1 MAQPELWAPTLIEV
15 FVMTSAPLPPP
26 LRIDDLL
33 GNRVILEAGQE
44 AIIGRSGTFPVGTDD
59 AFLHRR
65 LFQVWYGGL
74 GWMIANRGSHIPLD
88 IEPRGSRSLTR
99 IHLGPGAVTMMPA
112 GPSAVTFSTPER
124 HYEIHVDI
132 PSTGISRPSNPGNS
146 DGDITYA
153 RHIPNE
159 EQRMIMEALA
169 APLIKNPGA
178 NDGDLP
184 TVRELAEQLGWTEKK
199 TNQKIERLCQR
210 LAQDGEDVYKPYKN
224 FLAHYTA
231 RQARR

>member
-1 MAQPELWAPTLIEV
+1 MTPT
-15 FVMTSAPLPPP
+15 SPPPP

-44 AIIGRSGTFPVGTDD
+44 AIVGRSGTFPVGTDD
-59 AFLHRR
+59 VFLHRS

-74 GWMIANRGSHIPLD
+74 GWMIANRGRHIPLD
-88 IEPRGSRSLTR
+88 IEPRASRSLTR
-99 IHLGPGAVTMMPA
+99 IHLGPGAVTVMPA
-112 GPSAVTFSTPER
+112 GPSAITFTTPER
-124 HYEIHVDI
+124 HYEIHIDI
-132 PSTGISRPSNPGNS
+132 PSTGISRPSQLNTF
-146 DGDITYA
+146 DGDITHA

-159 EQRMIMEALA
+159 DQRIMLDALA

-184 TVRELAEQLGWTEKK
+184 TVKELAEQLGWTEKK

-210 LAQDGEDVYKPYKN
+210 LAQDGENVYKPYKN
-224 FLAHYTA
+224 FLAHYA
-231 RQARR
+231 ASQARR

>member
-1 MAQPELWAPTLIEV
+1 MTPT
-15 FVMTSAPLPPP
+15 SPPPP

-44 AIIGRSGTFPVGTDD
+44 AIVGRSGTFPVGTDD
-59 AFLHRR
+59 VFLHRS

-74 GWMIANRGSHIPLD
+74 GWMIANRGRHIPLD

-99 IHLGPGAVTMMPA
+99 IHLGPGAVTVMPA
-112 GPSAVTFSTPER
+112 GPSAITFTTPER
-124 HYEIHVDI
+124 HYEIHIDI
-132 PSTGISRPSNPGNS
+132 PSTGISRPSQLNTF
-146 DGDITYA
+146 DGDITHA

-159 EQRMIMEALA
+159 DQRIMLDALA

-184 TVRELAEQLGWTEKK
+184 TVKELAVQLGWTEKK
-199 TNQKIERLCQR
+199 TNQKIARLCQR
-210 LAQDGEDVYKPYKN
+210 LAQDGENVYKPYKN
-224 FLAHYTA
+224 FLAHYA
-231 RQARR
+231 ASQARR

>member
-1 MAQPELWAPTLIEV
+1 MTPT
-15 FVMTSAPLPPP
+15 SPPPP

-44 AIIGRSGTFPVGTDD
+44 AIVGRSGTFPVGTDD
-59 AFLHRR
+59 VFLHRS

-74 GWMIANRGSHIPLD
+74 GWMIANRGRHIPLD

-99 IHLGPGAVTMMPA
+99 IHLGPGAVTVMPA
-112 GPSAVTFSTPER
+112 GPSAITFTTPER
-124 HYEIHVDI
+124 HYELHIDI
-132 PSTGISRPSNPGNS
+132 PSTGISRPSQLNTF
-146 DGDITYA
+146 DGDITHA

-159 EQRMIMEALA
+159 DQRIMLDALA

-184 TVRELAEQLGWTEKK
+184 TVKELAEQLGWTEKK

-210 LAQDGEDVYKPYKN
+210 LAQDGENVYKPYKN
-224 FLAHYTA
+224 FLAHYA
-231 RQARR
+231 ASQARR

>member
-1 MAQPELWAPTLIEV
+1 MTPT
-15 FVMTSAPLPPP
+15 SPPPP

-44 AIIGRSGTFPVGTDD
+44 AIVGRSGTFPVGTDD
-59 AFLHRR
+59 VFLHRS

-74 GWMIANRGSHIPLD
+74 GWMIANRGRHIPLD
-88 IEPRGSRSLTR
+88 IEPHGSRSLTR
-99 IHLGPGAVTMMPA
+99 IHLGPGAVTVMPA
-112 GPSAVTFSTPER
+112 GPSAITFTTPER
-124 HYEIHVDI
+124 HYEIHIDI
-132 PSTGISRPSNPGNS
+132 PSTGISRPSQLNTF
-146 DGDITYA
+146 DGDITHA

-159 EQRMIMEALA
+159 DQRIMLDALA

-184 TVRELAEQLGWTEKK
+184 TVKELAEQLGWTEKK

-210 LAQDGEDVYKPYKN
+210 LAQDGENVYKPYKN
-224 FLAHYTA
+224 FLAHYA
-231 RQARR
+231 ASQARR

>member
-1 MAQPELWAPTLIEV
+1 MTPT
-15 FVMTSAPLPPP
+15 SPPPP

-44 AIIGRSGTFPVGTDD
+44 AIVGRSGTFPVGTDD
-59 AFLHRR
+59 VFLHRS

-74 GWMIANRGSHIPLD
+74 GWMIANRGRHIPLD

-99 IHLGPGAVTMMPA
+99 IHLGPGAVTVMPA
-112 GPSAVTFSTPER
+112 GPSAITFTTPER
-124 HYEIHVDI
+124 HYEIHIDI
-132 PSTGISRPSNPGNS
+132 PSTGISRPSQLNTF
-146 DGDITYA
+146 DGDITHA
-153 RHIPNE
+153 RHIPNDD
-159 EQRMIMEALA
+159 QRIMLDALA

-184 TVRELAEQLGWTEKK
+184 TVKELAEQLGWTEKK

-210 LAQDGEDVYKPYKN
+210 LAQDGENVYKPYKN
-224 FLAHYTA
+224 FLAHYA
-231 RQARR
+231 ASQARR

>member
-1 MAQPELWAPTLIEV
+1 MTPT
-15 FVMTSAPLPPP
+15 SSPPP

-44 AIIGRSGTFPVGTDD
+44 AIVGRSGTFPVGTDD
-59 AFLHRR
+59 VFLHRS

-74 GWMIANRGSHIPLD
+74 GWMIANRGRHIPLD

-99 IHLGPGAVTMMPA
+99 IHLGPGAVTVMPA
-112 GPSAVTFSTPER
+112 GPSAITFTAPER
-124 HYEIHVDI
+124 HYEIHIDI
-132 PSTGISRPSNPGNS
+132 PSTGISRPSQLNTF
-146 DGDITYA
+146 DGDITHA

-159 EQRMIMEALA
+159 DQRIMLDALA

-184 TVRELAEQLGWTEKK
+184 SVKELAEQLGWTEKK

-210 LAQDGEDVYKPYKN
+210 LAQDGENVYKPYRN
-224 FLAHYTA
+224 FLAHYA
-231 RQARR
+231 ASQARR

>member
-1 MAQPELWAPTLIEV
+1 MTPT
-15 FVMTSAPLPPP
+15 SPPPP

-44 AIIGRSGTFPVGTDD
+44 AIVGRSGTFPVGTDD
-59 AFLHRR
+59 VFLHRS

-74 GWMIANRGSHIPLD
+74 GWMIANRGRHIPLD

-99 IHLGPGAVTMMPA
+99 IHLGPGAVTVMPA
-112 GPSAVTFSTPER
+112 GPSAITFTTPER
-124 HYEIHVDI
+124 HYEIHIDI
-132 PSTGISRPSNPGNS
+132 PSTGISRPSQLNTF
-146 DGDITYA
+146 DGDITHA

-159 EQRMIMEALA
+159 DQRIMLDALA

-184 TVRELAEQLGWTEKK
+184 TVKDLAEQLGWTEKK

-210 LAQDGEDVYKPYKN
+210 LAQDGENVYKPYKN
-224 FLAHYTA
+224 FLAHYA
-231 RQARR
+231 ASQARR

>member
-1 MAQPELWAPTLIEV
+1 MTPT
-15 FVMTSAPLPPP
+15 SPPPP

-44 AIIGRSGTFPVGTDD
+44 AIVGRSGTFPVGTDD
-59 AFLHRR
+59 VFLHRS

-74 GWMIANRGSHIPLD
+74 GWMIANRGRHIPLD

-99 IHLGPGAVTMMPA
+99 IHLGPGAVTVMPA
-112 GPSAVTFSTPER
+112 GPSAITFTTPER
-124 HYEIHVDI
+124 HYEIHIDI
-132 PSTGISRPSNPGNS
+132 PSTGISRPSQLNTF
-146 DGDITYA
+146 DGDITHA

-159 EQRMIMEALA
+159 DQRIMLDALA

-184 TVRELAEQLGWTEKK
+184 TVKELAEQLGWTEKK

-210 LAQDGEDVYKPYKN
+210 LAQDGENVYKPYKN
-224 FLAHYTA
+224 FLAHYA
-231 RQARR
+231 ASQARR

>member
-1 MAQPELWAPTLIEV
+1 MTPT
-15 FVMTSAPLPPP
+15 SPPPP

-44 AIIGRSGTFPVGTDD
+44 AIVGRSGTFPVGTDD
-59 AFLHRR
+59 VFLHRS

-74 GWMIANRGSHIPLD
+74 GWMIANRGRHIPLD

-99 IHLGPGAVTMMPA
+99 IHLGPGAVTVMPA
-112 GPSAVTFSTPER
+112 GPSAITFTTPDR
-124 HYEIHVDI
+124 HYEIHIDI
-132 PSTGISRPSNPGNS
+132 PSTGISRPSQLNTF
-146 DGDITYA
+146 DGDITHA

-159 EQRMIMEALA
+159 DQRIMLDALA

-184 TVRELAEQLGWTEKK
+184 TVKELAEQLGWTEKK

-210 LAQDGEDVYKPYKN
+210 LAQDGENVYKPYKN
-224 FLAHYTA
+224 FLAHYA
-231 RQARR
+231 ASQARR

>member
-1 MAQPELWAPTLIEV
+1 MTPT
-15 FVMTSAPLPPP
+15 SPPPP

-44 AIIGRSGTFPVGTDD
+44 AIVGRSGTFPVGTDD
-59 AFLHRR
+59 VFLHRS

-74 GWMIANRGSHIPLD
+74 GWMIANRGRHIPLD

-99 IHLGPGAVTMMPA
+99 IHLGPRAVTVMPA
-112 GPSAVTFSTPER
+112 GPSAITFTTPER
-124 HYEIHVDI
+124 HYEIHIDI
-132 PSTGISRPSNPGNS
+132 PSTGISRPSQLNTF
-146 DGDITYA
+146 DGDITHA

-159 EQRMIMEALA
+159 DQRIMLDALA

-184 TVRELAEQLGWTEKK
+184 TVKELAEQLGWTEKK

-210 LAQDGEDVYKPYKN
+210 LAQDGENVYKPYKN
-224 FLAHYTA
+224 FLAHYA
-231 RQARR
+231 ASQARR

>member
-1 MAQPELWAPTLIEV
+1 
-15 FVMTSAPLPPP
+15 MTSTPLTPP

-44 AIIGRSGTFPVGTDD
+44 AIIGRAGTFPIGTDD
-59 AFLHRR
+59 AFLHRN
-65 LFQVWYGGL
+65 LFQFWHGGL

-99 IHLGPGAVTMMPA
+99 IHLGPGAVTVMPA
-112 GPSAVTFSTPER
+112 GPSAITFTTPER
-124 HYEIHVDI
+124 QYEIHIDI
-132 PSTGISRPSNPGNS
+132 PSTGIARPSTINTTE
-146 DGDITYA
+146 GDITHA

-159 EQRMIMEALA
+159 EQRIILEALA
-169 APLIKNPGA
+169 EPLLKNPGA

-184 TVRELAEQLGWTEKK
+184 SIRELAEQLNWTEKK
-199 TNQKIERLCQR
+199 TNQKIDRLCQR
-210 LAQDGEDVYKPYKN
+210 LAQDGEEVYKPYKS
-224 FLAHYTA
+224 FLAHYAA

>member
-1 MAQPELWAPTLIEV
+1 MTPT
-15 FVMTSAPLPPP
+15 SPPPP
-26 LRIDDLL
+26 LRIDDML

-44 AIIGRSGTFPVGTDD
+44 AIVGRSGTFPVGTDD
-59 AFLHRR
+59 VFLHRS

-74 GWMIANRGSHIPLD
+74 GWMIANRGRHIPLD

-99 IHLGPGAVTMMPA
+99 IHLGPGAVTVMPA
-112 GPSAVTFSTPER
+112 GPSAITFTTPER
-124 HYEIHVDI
+124 HYEIHIDI
-132 PSTGISRPSNPGNS
+132 PSTGISRPSQLNTF
-146 DGDITYA
+146 DGDITHA

-159 EQRMIMEALA
+159 DQRIMLDALA

-184 TVRELAEQLGWTEKK
+184 TVKELAEQLGWTEKK

-210 LAQDGEDVYKPYKN
+210 LAQDGENVYKPYKN
-224 FLAHYTA
+224 FLAHYA
-231 RQARR
+231 ASQARR

>member
-1 MAQPELWAPTLIEV
+1 MTPT
-15 FVMTSAPLPPP
+15 SPPPP

-44 AIIGRSGTFPVGTDD
+44 AIVGRSGTFPVGTDD
-59 AFLHRR
+59 VFLHRS

-74 GWMIANRGSHIPLD
+74 GWMIANRGRHIPLD

-99 IHLGPGAVTMMPA
+99 IHLGPGAVTVMPA
-112 GPSAVTFSTPER
+112 GPSAITFTTPER
-124 HYEIHVDI
+124 HYEIHIDI
-132 PSTGISRPSNPGNS
+132 PSTGISRPSQLNTF
-146 DGDITYA
+146 DGDITHA
-153 RHIPNE
+153 RHIPNDD
-159 EQRMIMEALA
+159 QRIMLDALA

-184 TVRELAEQLGWTEKK
+184 TVMELAEQLGWTEKK

-210 LAQDGEDVYKPYKN
+210 LAQDGENVYKPYKN
-224 FLAHYTA
+224 FLAHYA
-231 RQARR
+231 ASQARR

>member
-1 MAQPELWAPTLIEV
+1 MTPT
-15 FVMTSAPLPPP
+15 SPPPP

-44 AIIGRSGTFPVGTDD
+44 AIVGRSGTFPVGTDD
-59 AFLHRR
+59 VFLHRS

-74 GWMIANRGSHIPLD
+74 GWMIANRGRHIPLD

-99 IHLGPGAVTMMPA
+99 IHLGPGAVTVMPA
-112 GPSAVTFSTPER
+112 GPSAITFTTPDR
-124 HYEIHVDI
+124 HYEIHIDI
-132 PSTGISRPSNPGNS
+132 PSTGISRPSQLNTF
-146 DGDITYA
+146 DGDITHA
-153 RHIPNE
+153 RHIPNDD
-159 EQRMIMEALA
+159 QRIMLDALA

-184 TVRELAEQLGWTEKK
+184 TVKELAEQLGWTEKK

-210 LAQDGEDVYKPYKN
+210 LAQDGENVYKPYKN
-224 FLAHYTA
+224 FLAHYA
-231 RQARR
+231 ASQARR

>member
-1 MAQPELWAPTLIEV
+1 
-15 FVMTSAPLPPP
+15 MTPASQPPP

-33 GNRVILEAGQE
+33 GNRIILEAGQE
-44 AIIGRSGTFPVGTDD
+44 AIVGRSGTFPVGTDD
-59 AFLHRR
+59 AFLHRS
-65 LFQVWYGGL
+65 LFQLWYGGL
-74 GWMIANRGSHIPLD
+74 GWMIANRGRHIPLD

-99 IHLGPGAVTMMPA
+99 IHLGPGAVTVMPA
-112 GPSAVTFSTPER
+112 GPSAITFATPER
-124 HYEIHVDI
+124 HYEIHIDI
-132 PSTGISRPSNPGNS
+132 PSTGISRPTKMNAS

-159 EQRMIMEALA
+159 EQRIMLDALA

-184 TVRELAEQLGWTEKK
+184 TVKELAEQLGWTEKK

-210 LAQDGEDVYKPYKN
+210 LAQDGENVYKPFKN
-224 FLAHYTA
+224 FLAHYA
-231 RQARR
+231 ASQARR